1 MRDTALGFSISI
13 ALSVGVVILGIL
25 LTESTDA
32 RWSSAIESLM
42 SANVDVYLENRE
54 TVITIFHVF
63 PWHCSEDYARLKK
76 RLVASTPFKRSSM
89 CFIVVMAGLGMRILI
104 DRCRLWSS
112 TNRKT
117 RRYGK

>member
-32 RWSSAIESLM
+32 RWSSAIESLR
-42 SANVDVYLENRE
+42 SANVDVYLKM
-54 TVITIFHVF
+54 VITIAHVF

-76 RLVASTPFKRSSM
+76 RLVVSTPFKRSSM